1 MNRTTAGLAAFA
13 LAMAAALPAAAEERE
28 GDDDRAI
35 SIALIGD
42 WPYNANLIDNA
53 SVLTQSVNTDRSV
66 KLVMHI
72 GDIHSGSMPC
82 TSAGILPAIAK
93 ADPGWNQRVYFQ
105 FQQFEVPVV
114 YTPGDNEWT
123 DCHKSKQFASG
134 APLKELAAV
143 RSLFFAKAGRTLG
156 RNERDV
162 TSQAKAYNPAYP
174 DDAKFVEN
182 VMWQDARVVFATFN
196 MPGSNNDGLPWT
208 GAFSDPAAQA
218 QEVLQRNA
226 ANSRWLQATFDRAQR
241 TRAKAVVIGLQADM
255 WDPAAVVAGGDGLFG
270 YTAFV
275 RQLADLALRF
285 SRPVLLVNGDSHVY
299 GADRPLADP
308 ASASGR
314 IHGTPAV
321 PNLQRITVQGSTNSP
336 AEWVKLTID
345 TRTAAVFS
353 WQNVVWCT
361 NATGSCH

>member
-1 MNRTTAGLAAFA
+1 MFKLFWVVVLGLAC
-13 LAMAAALPAAAEERE
+13 LGVHAADFSFGLW
-28 GDDDRAI
+28 GDMPYAKNKDGAQTQAVMD
-35 SIALIGD
+35 SI
-42 WPYNANLIDNA
+42 NA
-53 SVLTQSVNTDRSV
+53 SDIAFSIFDGDFKDGSSSCHDALYAHTWHTFNTMRQP
-66 KLVMHI
+66 LVY
-72 GDIHSGSMPC
+72 
-82 TSAGILPAIAK
+82 
-93 ADPGWNQRVYFQ
+93 V
-105 FQQFEVPVV
+105 
-114 YTPGDNEWT
+114 PGDNEWT